1 MVRKR
6 SRKSESSEDND
17 SDSDVEFNVE
27 ERSQP
32 APKKYSLRERKKAP
46 SLTADFD
53 YYGLDEEEAE
63 TRSSDEDFKMEP
75 DGETAS
81 EPDVDPANSEG
92 LIDFE
97 DIIRA
102 DIVVNKN
109 KIDYDNLIQK
119 SEIRLTQPKRR
130 GRKPK
135 NSPEEKKEPDDS
147 LVCEPNLETLSHL
160 ENSDNAPEEKNG
172 DVTNEILQPEIQFCE
187 GEDALEG
194 EKSET
199 DPLVIKNAHLLEAA
213 VINVPL
219 EGGQNSK
226 SEPVFIKNAD
236 LVDTLI
242 AKAFPDEGIHQEDDD
257 VIVLGELKHDVIVL
271 DD

>member
-6 SRKSESSEDND
+6 SRRCDSDDND
-17 SDSDVEFNVE
+17 SDSDVEFDVQQ
-27 ERSQP
+27 RSQP

-53 YYGLDEEEAE
+53 YYGLDEEETGARGAS
-63 TRSSDEDFKMEP
+63 TDEDFEVTP
-75 DGETAS
+75 ETNVS
-81 EPDVDPANSEG
+81 EPDIDPANSEG

-102 DIVVNKN
+102 DIVVNRN

-135 NSPEEKKEPDDS
+135 NSVEEKKELDES
-147 LVCEPNLETLSHL
+147 NLETLSHL
-160 ENSDNAPEEKNG
+160 ETTDNAVGEKIC
-172 DVTNEILQPEIQFCE
+172 DDTNEILQPEIRFCE
-187 GEDALEG
+187 GEDALPNG
-194 EKSET
+194 FDAET
-199 DPLVIKNAHLLEAA
+199 DPLVIKNAHLLESA
-213 VINVPL
+213 VVNVTP
-219 EGGQNSK
+219 ENGIK
-226 SEPVFIKNAD
+226 SEVKPVFIKNSD

-242 AKAFPDEGIHQEDDD
+242 TKAFPEEEKVLEEDDD